1 VTVTQWN
8 KNGIAAASAP
18 IAPTAGQ
25 ALVGNGAVFTMTT
38 VLTATTGWA
47 QSGNAF
53 GAVGVLGT
61 TDAFDLNFITGGV
74 SELYLNQSTGQAFF
88 NSATVLHGSNAGI
101 QYSHTT
107 ANRGQ
112 IRMNQYGNNTGV
124 PGITCFKSRGAT
136 IGSTV
141 SVSVGDVIGRITCIG
156 ISADNA
162 SLNLSSLLS
171 FNVVQ
176 VTATKVSAN
185 MQVELTNLA
194 GTRVVSMDLST
205 EGALSVLN
213 GTVALPSYSFVA
225 DPDTGMY
232 RASANTIGFA
242 VGGISSLTLSST
254 ELTVGGTGSNPNV
267 VPFASVAADIGSA
280 AAQWRDGYFNGFI
293 RVNNLRDTAGTV
305 RIELNGT
312 AETIFRDNAGVI
324 KMRVGSN
331 GIELGDGAAILTT
344 ATVGQVKLPICAGPP
359 TGVPGVGD
367 GACVYDTFNNRIY
380 VYNATVWR
388 FVAVA

>member
-1 VTVTQWN
+1 
-8 KNGIAAASAP
+8 
-18 IAPTAGQ
+18 
-25 ALVGNGAVFTMTT
+25 
-38 VLTATTGWA
+38 
-47 QSGNAF
+47 
-53 GAVGVLGT
+53 
-61 TDAFDLNFITGGV
+61 
-74 SELYLNQSTGQAFF
+74 
-88 NSATVLHGSNAGI
+88 
-101 QYSHTT
+101 
-107 ANRGQ
+107 
-112 IRMNQYGNNTGV
+112 MNQYGNNTGV